1 MPAATPI
8 EIWFQDEARIG
19 QKNGQVRQWAK
30 RGTRPRQPA
39 DQRYDNAYLFG
50 AICPARGV
58 GAALALPYADTEAMQ
73 LHLDEISRHVAKGA
87 HAVLLL
93 DRAGWHTTAKLD
105 VPKNITPIFL
115 PSRAPE
121 LNPVENIWQYLR
133 ANWLSNRVFE
143 NVDAIIEAACEA
155 RRKLIALPETITS
168 IGMRDWA
175 HVGQS
180 ARFSGEKISR
190 AFPGRER
197 TGWAGKRPGMER
209 IDHRTS
215 LSRFLIFCNHCR
227 LV

>member
-1 MPAATPI
+1 LTAHLDSWPKTTPI
-8 EIWFQDEARIG
+8 EIWFQDEARVG
-19 QKNGQVRQWAK
+19 QKNGLVRQWAR

-39 DQRYDNAYLFG
+39 DQRYESAYLFG

-73 LHLDEISRHVAKGA
+73 LHLDEISRHVADGA

-105 VPKNITPIFL
+105 VPSNITPIFL

-143 NVDAIIEAACEA
+143 TYDTIIEAACDA
-155 RRKLIALPETITS
+155 WLKLVAQPATIKS

-175 HVGQS
+175 HVDQ
-180 ARFSGEKISR
+180 
-190 AFPGRER
+190 
-197 TGWAGKRPGMER
+197 
-209 IDHRTS
+209 TS
-215 LSRFLIFCNHCR
+215 
-227 LV
+227 